1 MIIYIIPY
9 LARFFKV
16 FYYFLN
22 NLLLYI
28 ILKFQENE
36 AFYFLSKIRK
46 TLALMFT
53 SCYTDREQ
61 LHKENCDKK
70 ILSQTEKK

>member
-1 MIIYIIPY
+1 MIIHIIPY

-16 FYYFLN
+16 FLLFFN
-22 NLLLYI
+22 NLFLYI

-36 AFYFLSKIRK
+36 ALYFLSKIRK

-61 LHKENCDKK
+61 LHKENCD
-70 ILSQTEKK
+70 EKDPISN